1 MTVRLADHTTL
12 GVGGPADV
20 FVVTATEADLVAQVS
35 RCDDDGNPVLILGG
49 GSNIVCGDSGF
60 CGTVIQASVKGLGI
74 VEEYDHVIVTVGCG
88 EPWDDLVAF
97 TVSKGWAGIEAMSG
111 IPGFVGATP
120 IQNVGAYGQ
129 DVAGVI
135 SNVRVFDRDER
146 MIRDLPPDECAFR
159 YRGSALKDQLGRW
172 VVLAVSF
179 RLAKDP
185 WSVVKYAQLAHTLG
199 VEVGAAATCAAVRDA
214 VLDLRRGKGMVL
226 DAADPDTRSAG
237 SFFTNPIVSSEV
249 AALLAPACP
258 RYPADRGVKVSAAWL
273 IEQAGI
279 SPGWQLHRESGARV
293 SGKHSLALTN
303 AGDATTEQVLDLARA
318 IQRRVQERF
327 GIGLVAEPTLVNCS
341 L

>member
-12 GVGGPADV
+12 GVGGPADAFQV
-20 FVVTATEADLVAQVS
+20 ADTEADLVAQVL
-35 RCDDDGNPVLILGG
+35 RCDDAGTQVLILGG

-60 CGTVIQASVKGLGI
+60 IGTVIQASVKGLDI
-74 VEEYDHVIVTVGCG
+74 IEENDQVIVTAGCG
-88 EPWDDLVAF
+88 ESWDDLVAF

-135 SNVRVFDRDER
+135 CNVRVFDRDEQS
-146 MIRDLPPDECAFR
+146 IRDLTPDECGFR
-159 YRGSALKDQLGRW
+159 YRSSALKEQLGRW

-185 WSVVKYAQLAHTLG
+185 WSIVRYAQLALALG
-199 VEVGAAATCAAVRDA
+199 VEVGEVATCAAIRDE
-214 VLDLRRGKGMVL
+214 VIELRRGKGMVL
-226 DAADPDTRSAG
+226 DAADSDTRSAG
-237 SFFTNPIVSSEV
+237 SFFTNPIVSVDV
-249 AALLAPACP
+249 AELLDPDCP
-258 RYPADRGVKVSAAWL
+258 RYPADRGVKLSAAWL

-279 SPGWQLHRESGARV
+279 GRGWRLHPESGAQV

-303 AGDATTEQVLDLARA
+303 VGDATTEQVLELARA
-318 IQRRVQERF
+318 VQYRVRERF
-327 GIGLVAEPTLVNCS
+327 GIDLVAEPTLVNCA